1 MATVKEDNII
11 LGSGDLYLGQVTQAN
26 PTEQQITDSLV
37 KVGLI
42 TGGASLN
49 YTPTFHDVMA
59 ANRKGVIAS
68 FLTQEQ
74 VTFTSGVLTWDLK
87 NLSRLSAAS
96 FTDDELNGKRRV
108 GIGGLSNVPVNYL
121 RFVHTKPDGK
131 KLTVNIFKAQA
142 QNGFEFAFNSEQETV
157 LDIEFKALT
166 ALDKTDGNL
175 VEIIEEVGAVVA
187 PKVTSISPTT
197 FAVGAQPQVIV
208 VTGTG
213 FTPDSVVIKDLYTG
227 VEPQYKTFYDSPTQ
241 LTAIVEGLPT
251 GAQSIGVR
259 TGTVDSGMNTRTVTV
274 TA

>member
-1 MATVKEDNII
+1 MATVKEDNIL
-11 LGSGDLYLGQVTQAN
+11 LGSGDLFLGQVTQEN

-42 TGGASLN
+42 SGGAALN
-49 YTPTFHDVMA
+49 YTPTFHDVIA
-59 ANRKGVIAS
+59 GNRKGVIAS

-87 NLSRLSAAS
+87 NLSKLSAAS
-96 FTDDELNGKRRV
+96 FTDDEAGGKRRI

-187 PKVTSISPTT
+187 PKVTLVSPST
-197 FAVGAQPQVIV
+197 FAVGDQPLVMT

-213 FTPDSVVIKDLYTG
+213 FTPETVAYKDALVG
-227 VEPQYKTFYDSPTQ
+227 EKVAYKTFYDSPTQ
-241 LTAIVEGLPT
+241 LTVIISGLTAGTSAI
-251 GAQSIGVR
+251 GAR
-259 TGTVDSGMNTRTVTV
+259 NGTVDAGMNVRTFTV